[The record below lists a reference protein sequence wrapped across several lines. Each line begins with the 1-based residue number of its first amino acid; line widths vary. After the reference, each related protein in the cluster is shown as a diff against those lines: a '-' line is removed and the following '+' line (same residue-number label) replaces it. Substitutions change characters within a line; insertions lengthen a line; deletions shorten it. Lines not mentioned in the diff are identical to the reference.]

1 MKTSLTLTISLCFA
15 FCFVFCAADVLA
27 VQYLKMVVT
36 EEHGPVHT
44 NAQLAEIYFF
54 DQKGKE
60 ILPNTIKIF
69 APECAGEGGSDG
81 YNWDHTHG
89 ETFKFA
95 NALDRDTNT
104 FFVITNNAHGGD
116 KGDEITENDPV
127 PIVFE
132 FHAGGIQQ
140 ITKIEWLPRQPGG
153 DNAVKRFHLE
163 ISSDGESWTRVGDE
177 YEDDKPRGGDKR
189 TFEELKISLATA
201 VEPISELAATWASIK
216 KQ

>member
-1 MKTSLTLTISLCFA
+1 MKTSLTLIISLC
-15 FCFVFCAADVLA
+15 CVFCVADALA
-27 VQYLKMVVT
+27 VQYLKMVVI

-54 DQKGKE
+54 DQNGKE
-60 ILPNTIKIF
+60 IPPNTIKIF
-69 APECAGEGGSDG
+69 APECAGKNGSDG

-95 NALDRDTNT
+95 NALDRVPDT

-116 KGDEITENDPV
+116 KGDEVTEKDSV

-132 FHAGGIQQ
+132 FHAGGIQR

-153 DNAVKRFHLE
+153 DNAVKKFYLE
-163 ISSDGESWTRVGDE
+163 IGSGGENWIRLDDV

-189 TFEELKISLATA
+189 TFENLDISLATV
-201 VEPISELAATWASIK
+201 VEPINKLTTTWSTIK